1 MAFGE
6 ENKVMPRICPF
17 CNCFL
22 DSQITNIKCYRVRV
36 GSKQYRLTHVGTKTS
51 CVVLMWKSTFRVLPV
66 TFLGWMKPIN
76 QTSVSAFSRRMH
88 QFLDVLGLP
97 GTRGLIEQIGKHFV
111 QEFFKLARIVW
122 SVYSLT
128 ANRNAQLSYVREVLP
143 RAHDWWSSE
152 KLILREK
159 AWNSQIP
166 HDLAP

>member
-1 MAFGE
+1 MVFGE
-6 ENKVMPRICPF
+6 ENKVTPRICLF
-17 CNCFL
+17 CFL

-51 CVVLMWKSTFRVLPV
+51 CVVHMWKSTFRVLPV
-66 TFLGWMKPIN
+66 TFLGWPWMKPIN

-88 QFLDVLGLP
+88 RFIDVLGLP
-97 GTRGLIEQIGKHFV
+97 DTRGLIEQIGKHFV
-111 QEFFKLARIVW
+111 KEFFKLARIVW

-128 ANRNAQLSYVREVLP
+128 ANRNAQLSYIREVLP

-166 HDLAP
+166 RDLAP